1 MKKLILA
8 GMLALGLA
16 AASHGEGWRI
26 AVVDLSRVF
35 DEHPKTAA
43 AMEELKV
50 QEEAVQEEMRQ
61 LVEEIDKKR
70 TELAQAREAMN
81 TPLLSDAAR
90 AAKRAELDERETA
103 LAELQLRARKTGE
116 SKMRQLQEQL
126 LDVRKGIVDEMQKS
140 LGDFAA
146 EQGFA
151 LLFDKSGLTMNGV
164 PSIAYY
170 RPNLDVTDALIE
182 YIRTHGT
189 ASGETP

>member
-81 TPLLSDAAR
+81 TPLLFSCEASVLT
-90 AAKRAELDERETA
+90 AKR
-103 LAELQLRARKTGE
+103 LRVAPFNPPR
-116 SKMRQLQEQL
+116 
-126 LDVRKGIVDEMQKS
+126 
-140 LGDFAA
+140 
-146 EQGFA
+146 
-151 LLFDKSGLTMNGV
+151 
-164 PSIAYY
+164 
-170 RPNLDVTDALIE
+170 
-182 YIRTHGT
+182 
-189 ASGETP
+189 